1 MVTSAAE
8 VDTET
13 ALDLLRRMLRIRR
26 FEEKIAA
33 LKAAAEL
40 PGFVHLYIGEE
51 AVASGVCSALEPS
64 DYITSTHRGHGHIVA
79 KGGDLGRCMAELYG
93 RSDGYCKGK
102 GGSMHIADIEA
113 GIIGAN
119 GIVGAG
125 IPLATGAALAA
136 KMRGTKQV
144 SVAFFGDGA
153 SNQGTFHEGLNL
165 AAIWS
170 LPVIFVCENNGY
182 TELTPMRELVALGA
196 VHQRAEGYGIPHVQ
210 VDGNDAVA
218 VREAALEAVE
228 RARAGGGP
236 SLIEAITYRIHN
248 HSEGLE
254 AIVGQTRSLEEVQ
267 EWGTRD
273 PIARHLDRLEQLG
286 LAAADLQRIDDEI
299 RDDVERAVEFGR
311 QSPEPDVA
319 EAYTDR
325 WVLEPAAGDLEED

>member
-1 MVTSAAE
+1 MVTSAAAL
-8 VDTET
+8 DTDI

-26 FEEKIAA
+26 FEEKVAT

-51 AVASGVCSALEPS
+51 AVASGVCSALERP

-93 RSDGYCKGK
+93 RIDGYCRGK

-125 IPLATGAALAA
+125 IPLATGAALATQ
-136 KMRGTKQV
+136 MSGTRQV

-182 TELTPMRELVALGA
+182 TELTPMRELTALGA
-196 VHQRAEGYGIPHVQ
+196 VHQRAEAYGIPHVQ
-210 VDGNDAVA
+210 IDGNDVMAVRDAAVSAVA
-218 VREAALEAVE
+218 
-228 RARAGGGP
+228 RARAGDGP

-267 EWGTRD
+267 EWGGRD
-273 PIARHLDRLEQLG
+273 PIARHLDRLEQAG
-286 LAAADLQRIDDEI
+286 LPAADLQRIDDEI
-299 RDDVERAVEFGR
+299 RSDVERAVEFAR
-311 QSPEPDVA
+311 RSPEPEPAD
-319 EAYTDR
+319 AYTDR
-325 WVLEPAAGDLEED
+325 WVLDPTLPVDEA